1 MKAGTGC
8 VDAVESEVS
17 RRVNQ
22 PTTCLRL
29 TASLIPT
36 TIRMAPL
43 LRIEGTKLYHKGGE
57 LVLLSFACPR
67 KAACASEIE
76 ISPSTLIAIR
86 VVGYFLKDEHRETLK
101 GDLAFPCETLQLEP
115 QPLSKA

>member
-8 VDAVESEVS
+8 VDAEESEAS

-43 LRIEGTKLYHKGGE
+43 LPIEGARLYHKGG
-57 LVLLSFACPR
+57 ACATVFSCQR
-67 KAACASEIE
+67 KAACASQVE
-76 ISPSTLIAIR
+76 ISPSTLLAIR
-86 VVGYFLKDEHRETLK
+86 VLGSFLKVDHREILK
-101 GDLAFPCETLQLEP
+101 EVLAFPCETLQLET

>member
-8 VDAVESEVS
+8 VDAEESEAS

-36 TIRMAPL
+36 TIRMAL
-43 LRIEGTKLYHKGGE
+43 LLPIEGARLYHKGG
-57 LVLLSFACPR
+57 
-67 KAACASEIE
+67 ACATVFFLPKKGGMRLASRNQ
-76 ISPSTLIAIR
+76 SQRPHRYPSLG
-86 VVGYFLKDEHRETLK
+86 VL
-101 GDLAFPCETLQLEP
+101 P
-115 QPLSKA
+115 QG